1 MATRILDAEV
11 LISHYNKMT
20 KSKSVEAVKA
30 HARQLI
36 KIQETNWILSPIR
49 VEFLCGALSS
59 EEFKLYSAYLEPFEV
74 LDKQNIPSRD
84 WSEAERRAQWVKD
97 SWRRRKLG
105 DCLIQA
111 IAKRLHAEVVTRD
124 RDFLLRTPPRQT

>member
-20 KSKSVEAVKA
+20 KSRTVEAVKA

-36 KIQETNWILSPIR
+36 EIQETNWILSPIR
-49 VEFLCGALSS
+49 IEFLCGALSS
-59 EEFKLYSAYLEPFEV
+59 DEFKLYSAYLEPFEV
-74 LDKQNIPSRD
+74 LDKRNIPSHD
-84 WSEAERRAQWVKD
+84 WSEAERRAKWVKN
-97 SWRRRKLG
+97 SRRRRKLG

-111 IAKRLHAEVVTRD
+111 IAKRLHAEIVTKD
-124 RDFLLRTPPRQT
+124 KDFLLRTPPRKT

>member
-1 MATRILDAEV
+1 MATRILDTEV

-36 KIQETNWILSPIR
+36 KIQETNWILSPVRI
-49 VEFLCGALSS
+49 EFLCGALSS
-59 EEFKLYSAYLEPFEV
+59 EEFRLYAAYLEPFDI
-74 LDKQNIPSRD
+74 LDRRNIPSRD
-84 WSEAERRAQWVKD
+84 WSEAERRANWVKD
-97 SWRRRKLG
+97 SHKRRKLG

-111 IAKRLHAEVVTRD
+111 IAKRLHAEIVTRD
-124 RDFLLRTPPRQT
+124 RDFLPRTPPRQS

>member
-49 VEFLCGALSS
+49 IEFLCGALSS
-59 EEFKLYSAYLEPFEV
+59 DEFKFYSAYLEPFEV
-74 LDKQNIPSRD
+74 LDERKIPSQD
-84 WSEAERRAQWVKD
+84 WSEAERRAKWIKD
-97 SWRRRKLG
+97 PRRRRKLG
-105 DCLIQA
+105 DCLIKA
-111 IAKRLHAEVVTRD
+111 IAKRLHAEFVTRD
-124 RDFLLRTPPRQT
+124 RDFLSRTPPRQS